1 MIPVDF
7 LPEAAQEMIE
17 AARYYQSLSSGLG
30 NDYLSE
36 VEHAVQSIA
45 SSPQTWP
52 VLEGNLR
59 RRLIKR
65 FPFGILYRIEPD
77 KILILLLHI
86 CARNPDIG
94 RKESVKVNR
103 LSFQHARPQRRA
115 NGGA

>member
-77 KILILLLHI
+77 KILIIAVAHL
-86 CARNPDIG
+86 
-94 RKESVKVNR
+94 RKKPGYWKKRISRSE
-103 LSFQHARPQRRA
+103 
-115 NGGA
+115 

>member
-7 LPEAAQEMIE
+7 LPEADQEMIA
-17 AARYYQSLSSGLG
+17 AARYYQFLSSGLG
-30 NDYLSE
+30 DDYLAE
-36 VEHAVQSIA
+36 VEHSVQSIA

-77 KILILLLHI
+77 KILKIAVAHL
-86 CARNPDIG
+86 
-94 RKESVKVNR
+94 RKKPGYCKKRISQSE
-103 LSFQHARPQRRA
+103 
-115 NGGA
+115 

>member
-1 MIPVDF
+1 MMPTDF
-7 LPEAAQEMIE
+7 LPEADQEMLE

-30 NDYLSE
+30 DDYLAE

-52 VLEGNLR
+52 VLEGDLR

-77 KILILLLHI
+77 KILIIAVAHL
-86 CARNPDIG
+86 
-94 RKESVKVNR
+94 RKKPGYWKKRIS
-103 LSFQHARPQRRA
+103 LSE
-115 NGGA
+115 